1 MPTYPA
7 KKKRKSVNNV
17 IEGEFA
23 VENVGKRK
31 KESNSHHNE
40 EKQSQ
45 HSNSLKLKSDQL
57 RKFDALTDKQQM
69 FFDAYDDGE
78 VFMGLLG
85 SAGTGKTFI
94 ALYKAIQEVISG
106 GTPYHQVVLI
116 RTEVE
121 TRESGAVPG
130 DKDEKAAL
138 FEAPYIPMCKTMFN
152 RGDAYLRLKEQKH
165 LIFETTKAIRGMTFD
180 NSIIVVDEIQNCNF
194 GELCT
199 IVTRVGEN
207 SKLIIC
213 GDIKQNDLTKRKND
227 VSGLPDFLKI
237 LERMRSYISFEFTR
251 DDIVRSQ
258 LVKEFIIAM
267 EDAGF

>member
-7 KKKRKSVNNV
+7 KKKRKTVNNV
-17 IEGEFA
+17 IEGEFP

-31 KESNSHHNE
+31 KESNTHHNE
-40 EKQSQ
+40 DKNLQN
-45 HSNSLKLKSDQL
+45 SNTLKIKAEQL

-78 VFMGLLG
+78 VFIGLLG

-94 ALYKAIQEVISG
+94 ALYKAIQEVLQT
-106 GTPYHQVVLI
+106 GTPYHQVILV

-121 TRESGAVPG
+121 SRESGAVPG
-130 DKDEKAAL
+130 NEEEKAAL
-138 FEAPYIPMCKTMFN
+138 YEHPYIPMFSTMFN
-152 RGDAYLRLKEQKH
+152 RSDAYARLKEQKF
-165 LIFETTKAIRGMTFD
+165 LKFQTTKAIRGMTFD
-180 NSIIVVDEIQNCNF
+180 NSIIVVDEMQNCNF

-207 SKLIIC
+207 SKIILC

-227 VSGLPDFLKI
+227 VTGFPDFMNVVN
-237 LERMRSYISFEFTR
+237 RMKEFCSFEFTR
-251 DDIVRSQ
+251 DDIVRSA
-258 LVKEFIIAM
+258 LVKQFIIAM
-267 EDAGF
+267 EDAGY